1 MRLYPF
7 ALLAASLVSL
17 LGVACNGCGKDKPY
31 TPFGVASSLPA
42 AAPSAEA
49 PAPSSATPEPQ
60 LARRAQIAPPQA
72 QRWNVAGLDLQSPPG
87 RIFAQG
93 LPLSPGA
100 DGKSSVAAWT
110 LPESAEA
117 DALAGELWL
126 YPVDGAARKLFD
138 LPAFLPTGASCRHE
152 VALVEVSSVAVV
164 LDVQATCDT
173 ELQERAATRAFAVLD
188 PTSTTPFRFGLRAA
202 GSAPGESWT
211 LKLSP
216 HDEDGDGRN
225 DYRLDATL
233 SAGSKGAA
241 ATARL
246 VWFDRAAGV
255 SRDARQP
262 ERSLVEQLQ
271 KETLRAR
278 NAKNAKAALERAETL
293 RRLLSSLCAES
304 ATPRLFD
311 WEGTPLKCHPLAE
324 SIDRLAQVEAVAA
337 LTLGDVPRALSVI
350 TRDGWY
356 LQPMRTAQR
365 AAILKELEKKLTS
378 VPAARIAIGVRPKSP
393 PPPHWSPL
401 AFDAQGALLIQSD
414 SGLFRLAAD
423 GAREELVDPASAD
436 KPWPLA
442 VTNAAGERLL
452 AVSYS
457 CDRSEVGL
465 LMASGATLPT
475 LQPLLAPRPGACGSV
490 RFAEGFV
497 PAPVGAGEGF
507 HLLVGGV
514 LVSTTE
520 APPQLHSGSARSPDA
535 LHTAIPTP
543 VGLLVQGSKSELW
556 KSEGWDLAPA
566 RSCVVSSG
574 GVRAACVR
582 GGRAELYLRAEP
594 AP

>member
-1 MRLYPF
+1 M
-7 ALLAASLVSL
+7 
-17 LGVACNGCGKDKPY
+17 
-31 TPFGVASSLPA
+31 
-42 AAPSAEA
+42 
-49 PAPSSATPEPQ
+49 
-60 LARRAQIAPPQA
+60 
-72 QRWNVAGLDLQSPPG
+72 DLQSPPG

-100 DGKSSVAAWT
+100 DGQSSVAAWT
-110 LPESAEA
+110 LPENAEA

-126 YPVDGAARKLFD
+126 YAAAGAARKLFD

-152 VALVEVSSVAVV
+152 VALAEVSSVALV
-164 LDVQATCDT
+164 LEVQATCDA
-173 ELQERAATRAFAVLD
+173 ELQARAATRAFAVLD
-188 PTSTTPFRFGLRAA
+188 PTSTTAFRFGLRAA
-202 GSAPGESWT
+202 GAAPGESWT

-233 SAGSKGAA
+233 SAGSPTSA

-262 ERSLVEQLQ
+262 ERSLIEQLQ

-293 RRLLSSLCAES
+293 RRLLSSLCAEGG
-304 ATPRLFD
+304 TPRLFD

-324 SIDRLAQVEAVAA
+324 SIDRLAQVEAVAS
-337 LTLGDVPRALSVI
+337 LTLGDVPRALSVL

-356 LQPMRTAQR
+356 LQPMRSTQR
-365 AAILKELEKKLTS
+365 AALVKELEKKLIR
-378 VPAARIAIGVRPKSP
+378 VPAARVAIGLRPRSAT
-393 PPPHWSPL
+393 PPHWSPL
-401 AFDAQGALLIQSD
+401 AFEPGGALLIQSE
-414 SGLFRLAAD
+414 SGLYRVAAD
-423 GAREELVDPASAD
+423 SAREELVDPASAD
-436 KPWPLA
+436 KPWPLE
-442 VTNAAGERLL
+442 VTNAGGERLL

-465 LMASGATLPT
+465 LLASGATLPT
-475 LQPLLAPRPGACGSV
+475 LRPLLAPRPGACGSS

-497 PAPVGAGEGF
+497 PAPLGAGAGF
-507 HLLVGGV
+507 HLLIGGV
-514 LVSTTE
+514 PVSSTE
-520 APPQLHSGSARSPDA
+520 APAQMHSGSARSPDA

-543 VGLLVQGSKSELW
+543 LGLLVQGSKSEIW
-556 KSEGWDLAPA
+556 KSEGWELAPA
-566 RSCVVSSG
+566 RSCVVSNG

-582 GGRAELYLRAEP
+582 AGRAELYLRAEP
-594 AP
+594 EPAP